1 MRLGRRFDMA
11 IEVTLEDAEWM
22 VGLAGLSGV
31 DSVERLAGG
40 WDNTNL
46 RLELSDG
53 TRLVLKLWQAQSSIE
68 DVESVI
74 QRHIWID
81 EHEIPTTV
89 PLMLETGARYA
100 ERDGVAWTLLPY
112 FEAGHLGSDA
122 ASLSSLGEIMAR
134 MHQVPSA
141 DCFPSEFR
149 MGQEL
154 FERMFALAEER
165 NDWSPFP
172 GMLRGES
179 EALRESIPA
188 GLPQGIL
195 HGDLFPDNVLGSE
208 GEVAAILDLEEAWV
222 GPCAFDLV
230 MAYVGFG
237 WEDNEPVEERWQ
249 ALLSGYQSVR
259 SLTEDEWSA
268 LPDLHRY
275 ATLSIAAW
283 RYWKHVMA
291 QPDADLADRYLEM
304 VERLDVPLP
313 FLEART

>member
-1 MRLGRRFDMA
+1 MA

-40 WDNTNL
+40 WDNYNL

-81 EHEIPTTV
+81 EHGIPTAV
-89 PLMLETGARYA
+89 PLLLETGARYA

-134 MHQVPSA
+134 MHQAPSA

>member
-1 MRLGRRFDMA
+1 MA

-179 EALRESIPA
+179 EALREREALRESIPA

>member
-1 MRLGRRFDMA
+1 MA

-81 EHEIPTTV
+81 EHGIPTTV
-89 PLMLETGARYA
+89 PLLLETGARYA

-134 MHQVPSA
+134 MHQAPSA
-141 DCFPSEFR
+141 DCFPSEYR

>member
-1 MRLGRRFDMA
+1 MA

-40 WDNTNL
+40 WDNYNL

-81 EHEIPTTV
+81 EHGIPTAV
-89 PLMLETGARYA
+89 PLLLETGARYA

-134 MHQVPSA
+134 MHQAPSA

-195 HGDLFPDNVLGSE
+195 HGDLFPDNVLGRE

-313 FLEART
+313 FLEAHT

>member
-1 MRLGRRFDMA
+1 MA

-40 WDNTNL
+40 WDNYNL

-81 EHEIPTTV
+81 EHGIPTAV
-89 PLMLETGARYA
+89 PLLLETGARYA

-134 MHQVPSA
+134 MHQAPSA

-195 HGDLFPDNVLGSE
+195 HGDLFPDNVLGSD
-208 GEVAAILDLEEAWV
+208 GKVAAILDLEEAWI

>member
-1 MRLGRRFDMA
+1 MA

-259 SLTEDEWSA
+259 NLTEDEWSA
-268 LPDLHRY
+268 LPNLHRY

>member
-1 MRLGRRFDMA
+1 MA

-89 PLMLETGARYA
+89 PLLLETGARYA

-259 SLTEDEWSA
+259 NLTEDEWSA
-268 LPDLHRY
+268 LPNLHRY

>member
-1 MRLGRRFDMA
+1 MGLSQRCAVKIRVQER
-11 IEVTLEDAEWM
+11 EAEWLLS
-22 VGLAGLSGV
+22 LAGFPELQAM
-31 DSVERLAGG
+31 DPLQGG

-46 RLELSDG
+46 LLTLVDG
-53 TRLVLKLWQAQSSIE
+53 SKVVLKVWHANTVDE
-68 DVESVI
+68 VDRVI
-74 QRHIWID
+74 GRHRHLD
-81 EHEIPTTV
+81 EYGIPTPV
-89 PLMLETGARYA
+89 PIELEGGRLLA
-100 ERDGVAWTLLPY
+100 ERDGVAWTLLP
-112 FEAGHLGSDA
+112 FIEGGLLESDEE
-122 ASLSSLGEIMAR
+122 SLRSLGATMAR
-134 MHQVPSA
+134 MHEIPA
-141 DCFPSEFR
+141 AECFPSEFR

-188 GLPQGIL
+188 SLPQGIL
-195 HGDLFPDNVLGSE
+195 HGDLFPDNVLGSD
-208 GEVAAILDLEEAWV
+208 GEVAAILDLEEAWI

>member
-1 MRLGRRFDMA
+1 MA

>member
-1 MRLGRRFDMA
+1 MA

-134 MHQVPSA
+134 MHQAPSA

>member
-1 MRLGRRFDMA
+1 MA

-40 WDNTNL
+40 WDNYNL

-81 EHEIPTTV
+81 EHGIPTAV
-89 PLMLETGARYA
+89 PLLLETGARYA

-134 MHQVPSA
+134 MHQAPSA

-208 GEVAAILDLEEAWV
+208 GEVAAILDLEEAWI

>member
-1 MRLGRRFDMA
+1 MA

-31 DSVERLAGG
+31 DSVEHLAGG
-40 WDNTNL
+40 WDNYNL

-81 EHEIPTTV
+81 EHGIPTAV
-89 PLMLETGARYA
+89 PLLLETGARYA

-134 MHQVPSA
+134 MHQAPSA

-195 HGDLFPDNVLGSE
+195 HGDLFPDNVLGRE
-208 GEVAAILDLEEAWV
+208 GEVAAILDLEEAWI

-237 WEDNEPVEERWQ
+237 WEDNEPVEE
-249 ALLSGYQSVR
+249 
-259 SLTEDEWSA
+259 
-268 LPDLHRY
+268 
-275 ATLSIAAW
+275 
-283 RYWKHVMA
+283 
-291 QPDADLADRYLEM
+291 
-304 VERLDVPLP
+304 
-313 FLEART
+313 

>member
-1 MRLGRRFDMA
+1 MA

-134 MHQVPSA
+134 MHQAPSA

-188 GLPQGIL
+188 SLPQGIL
-195 HGDLFPDNVLGSE
+195 HGDLFPDNVLGSD
-208 GEVAAILDLEEAWV
+208 GKVAAILDLEEAWI

>member
-222 GPCAFDLV
+222 GPCA
-230 MAYVGFG
+230 
-237 WEDNEPVEERWQ
+237 
-249 ALLSGYQSVR
+249 
-259 SLTEDEWSA
+259 
-268 LPDLHRY
+268 
-275 ATLSIAAW
+275 
-283 RYWKHVMA
+283 
-291 QPDADLADRYLEM
+291 
-304 VERLDVPLP
+304 
-313 FLEART
+313 